1 MGHVYVE
8 VEISN
13 LEGSKSAKV
22 QAMVDTGAHLTVVPS
37 KLAAELGIKPFSE
50 DNVATGAGLANVKT
64 GAAWI
69 KIKGKAGVFN
79 VWVSQVIDR
88 VLLGVVVLETLGFD
102 VDARKAEL
110 KEAPM
115 LMYGIH

>member
-37 KLAAELGIKPFSE
+37 KLAAELGIKPLSE
-50 DNVATGAGLANVKT
+50 DKVTTGAGPTTVST
-64 GAAWI
+64 GEARI
-69 KIKGKAGVFN
+69 KLKGKAGVFN
-79 VWVSQVIDR
+79 VWVSDVVDR

-102 VDARKAEL
+102 VDTRKGEL
-110 KEAPM
+110 KEVPM
-115 LMYGIH
+115 LMYSMH